1 MKLGRKPRR
10 FNPSVPHMSALMGS
24 RQLPP
29 APITMHYAENMPEDF
44 GMMENDR
51 LGDCTCAAYFHARQ
65 IWSFN
70 AQGAE
75 KTESDLTVLELY
87 EKACGYDP
95 SNPDSDQGGVEQDVL
110 TYLLKSGAP
119 GCEPIIG
126 FIEIDPRNLDDV
138 KRAIY
143 ETGCA
148 YIGLNLPESCLSEDT
163 SAPWSVT
170 YGDPIAGG
178 HAVILCGYDLD
189 GFDLISW
196 GRKYRCTNGFIAQYC
211 EEAYAIADREWI
223 RKTGSTP
230 LGLSI
235 MQLSEMMRA
244 LKNDN

>member
-1 MKLGRKPRR
+1 
-10 FNPSVPHMSALMGS
+10 MSALMGG

-29 APITMHYAENMPEDF
+29 APIKTDYTANMPDDF
-44 GMMENDR
+44 GVMENDR

-70 AQGAE
+70 AQGVE
-75 KTESDLTVLELY
+75 KTESDLTVLSLY

-95 SNPDSDQGGVEQDVL
+95 ANPDSDQGGVEQDVL
-110 TYLLKSGAP
+110 TYLLKNGAP
-119 GCEPIIG
+119 GCQPILG
-126 FIEIDPRNLDDV
+126 FIEVDARNLDDM

-143 ETGCA
+143 ETGCI
-148 YIGLNLPESCLSEDT
+148 YIGLNLPESALSGDV
-163 SAPWSVT
+163 WSVQD
-170 YGDPIAGG
+170 GDAIAGG

-196 GRKYRCTNGFIAQYC
+196 GRKYRCTNGFLAQYC

-223 RKTGSTP
+223 RNTGSTP

-235 MQLSEMMRA
+235 MQLSELMKA